1 MANRT
6 IFDQDPDPVRLF
18 EELYEGGVR
27 DYKGLPLGDVA
38 GHAARRFTVCYG
50 AMCLIRVLA
59 LLERI
64 PPGASFLAAGAA
76 DQDKQVSGDFA
87 AAHLIPCELRLSAP
101 GRPVDGTLIHELLR
115 NPFNRMWVRR
125 EIFAETDRVHR
136 LVNVADSSCERGQD
150 GMVRTL
156 VSVCDKV
163 LADARRDGM
172 LVQAGRLAP
181 PLTTVYQ
188 TLAAGL
194 IPSFLAVARARLR
207 ALDAKLTDHER
218 SELSRE
224 HPVYPDGQPFVARPA
239 DTRLTSTDR
248 EVRAAARIALRQVLS
263 VYAEAEADRSA
274 LAAMA
279 SKIDALRINEFVRL

>member
-1 MANRT
+1 MANRN

-18 EELYEGGVR
+18 DELYESGVR

-64 PPGASFLAAGAA
+64 PPGASFFAAGAT
-76 DQDKQVSGDFA
+76 DQDKQVSGDFV
-87 AAHLIPCELRLSAP
+87 AAHLIPRELRLSAP
-101 GRPVDGTLIHELLR
+101 GTPADDTPLHELLR
-115 NPFNRMWVRR
+115 NPFSRMWVRR

-136 LVNVADSSCERGQD
+136 LVNVADSSCERGRD
-150 GMVRTL
+150 GTARTL
-156 VSVCDKV
+156 VRVCDKV

-172 LVQAGRLAP
+172 LVQAGRPAP
-181 PLTTVYQ
+181 PLTSVYQ
-188 TLAAGL
+188 TFAADLVPGFLAA
-194 IPSFLAVARARLR
+194 ARARLQAR
-207 ALDAKLTDHER
+207 EAKLTDYER
-218 SELSRE
+218 SELNRG
-224 HPVYPDGQPFVARPA
+224 HPVYLDGRPLVARPA

-263 VYAEAEADRSA
+263 VYAQAEADRSVRSQPWRVKDRR
-274 LAAMA
+274 AA
-279 SKIDALRINEFVRL
+279 DE